1 MVLLFS
7 GRYKKEKAERE
18 NAEKKLRD
26 LRNTKED
33 LEDKLNDVARV
44 ITKYEQDTRAFR
56 NENDQLRRQL
66 QDLMMNRNFQKNI
79 SVEYNVTKRQR
90 SDSNKSLDKYKHE
103 IDELHRENEEF
114 KQLLDSLDNKDG
126 GKGDKDDGKNNTGE
140 IYTSVA
146 IFKMMVTSCKM
157 MVTSFK
163 MMVGSFKMNV
173 FNNLINQQCKLNIVV
188 SSFRSSPCFRR

>member
-1 MVLLFS
+1 MADQSAECWLEQFICLCLCL

-26 LRNTKED
+26 LRNAKED
-33 LEDKLNDVARV
+33 LEDKLNDIARV
-44 ITKYEQDTRAFR
+44 ITKYEQDTRMLR

-66 QDLMMNRNFQKNI
+66 QDLMINGNFQKNI
-79 SVEYNVTKRQR
+79 SVEYNVTKRPR

-126 GKGDKDDGKNNTGE
+126 GKGDNDDGKNNSGKT
-140 IYTSVA
+140 
-146 IFKMMVTSCKM
+146 
-157 MVTSFK
+157 
-163 MMVGSFKMNV
+163 
-173 FNNLINQQCKLNIVV
+173 L
-188 SSFRSSPCFRR
+188 PC